1 MLNLRYHGPLC
12 TTMQAAQRSR
22 NFMSRMRGMVTSWD
36 SVLVK
41 SVVAWRAS
49 RRAADLYTVRQRF
62 RVPSV
67 EDWMM
72 ASIRV
77 VSDDMIVE
85 ELVVG

>member
-1 MLNLRYHGPLC
+1 
-12 TTMQAAQRSR
+12 
-22 NFMSRMRGMVTSWD
+22 MVTSWD

-49 RRAADLYTVRQRF
+49 RRAADMYTVRPRF

-67 EDWMM
+67 EEWMM
-72 ASIRV
+72 ASIRF
-77 VSDDMIVE
+77 VSDDMIAK